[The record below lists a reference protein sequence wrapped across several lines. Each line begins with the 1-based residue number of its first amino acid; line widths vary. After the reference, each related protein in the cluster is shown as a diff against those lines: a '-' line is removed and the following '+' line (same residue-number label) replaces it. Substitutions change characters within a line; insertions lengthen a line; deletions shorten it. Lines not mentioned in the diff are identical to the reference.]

1 VKSLRRH
8 TALIAALVG
17 CLVAPASAAMQTF
30 LPPGGYALTTNAE
43 VHLPMDNSFTV
54 VTTGDSFFLLA
65 TLLVSNHGPGE
76 CRFRA
81 RMHSTTSVFPDQ
93 IVSNISVPGSVSNIV
108 VQIPLTETG
117 LTLGLGMQTVEIY
130 CTKTCGAAFDLSA
143 QSYNAAFGSNFPG
156 GSIVAIGPSAIRQS
170 GSFVEFDVG
179 TAGTDFNIDT
189 EGGGGP
195 NLVWNL
201 PDASLINRG
210 AVTIGAQTFGGFKTF
225 GNSLTSPGL
234 GAQSQRIGTG
244 SLASATSSTALGV
257 GAQATGASDTA
268 VGHAAVAAGGG
279 SAGVAVGDSANCGAG
294 SVCLGATALGGAGV
308 VALGA
313 QATAVTNG
321 TAVGSGSNAAHGCL
335 ALGADSTCDTAG
347 DVVLGSSAA
356 PATTIYGGVGK
367 ASGSPVSYAIE
378 GTNGS
383 GANVGGGKL
392 LLKSGLGT
400 GTGLGGGV
408 RMLCSPHGSSGS
420 ALNGAQTGWD
430 LDGDTCQVAALELG
444 PAHGHVACV
453 LDSNG
458 TIGACTSAP
467 DVNGLCGCTASA
479 GATPTAT
486 ATATATPTR
495 TATPTPT

>member
-1 VKSLRRH
+1 
-8 TALIAALVG
+8 
-17 CLVAPASAAMQTF
+17 
-30 LPPGGYALTTNAE
+30 
-43 VHLPMDNSFTV
+43 MDNSFTV

-201 PDASLINRG
+201 PS
-210 AVTIGAQTFGGFKTF
+210 
-225 GNSLTSPGL
+225 
-234 GAQSQRIGTG
+234 
-244 SLASATSSTALGV
+244 ASATARGVVTTGTQTLAGVKTFPAGVVPNGAGGTTSTRVGNIAVAGAANSTAIGSVANASGSGDLALGA
-257 GAQATGASDTA
+257 GAMASGSGSAATAIGTTAQATGAFS
-268 VGHAAVAAGGG
+268 
-279 SAGVAVGDSANCGAG
+279 
-294 SVCLGATALGGAGV
+294 
-308 VALGA
+308 VALGDGA
-313 QATAVTNG
+313 VATDT
-321 TAVGSGSNAAHGCL
+321 CM
-335 ALGADSTCDTAG
+335 ALGAGATCSVAG
-347 DVVLGSSAA
+347 ELTIGSDGT
-356 PATTIYGGVGK
+356 PVQTVYVGNGV
-367 ASGSPVSYAIE
+367 ADASPVSVALR
-378 GTNGS
+378 GTDGL
-383 GANVGGGKL
+383 GTNVGGGL
-392 LLKSGLGT
+392 LALRGGAGT
-400 GTGLGGGV
+400 GTGHGGST